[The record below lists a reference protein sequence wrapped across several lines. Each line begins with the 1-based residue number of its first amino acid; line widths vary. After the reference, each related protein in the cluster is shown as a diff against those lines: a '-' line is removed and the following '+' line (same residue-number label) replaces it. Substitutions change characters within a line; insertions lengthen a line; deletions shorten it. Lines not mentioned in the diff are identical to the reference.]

1 MQADVVRWLEWL
13 RADLGFDAF
22 RFDNTKGYAANFTAA
37 YVEAAAPLY
46 SVGILKYA
54 LRAYADVC

>member
-1 MQADVVRWLEWL
+1 MRWLEWL

-54 LRAYADVC
+54 LREYSQVC